1 MHNCGAH
8 HEGGRNGLERKS
20 FEFPR
25 PAAKTKG
32 SGVLCALSASTS
44 AASELAIFH
53 TASFGGSRSVSLSLA
68 EGGPVRD
75 PAFDFD
81 VVITLSE
88 FDSDGTV
95 LYRDGGRHQAN
106 VRCDAPAT
114 VRIKSAD
121 YAIDISARPRTD
133 WKHDLWAAL
142 CTAPV
147 S

>member
-1 MHNCGAH
+1 MRQVLLC
-8 HEGGRNGLERKS
+8 LI
-20 FEFPR
+20 
-25 PAAKTKG
+25 
-32 SGVLCALSASTS
+32 LCAQSASTA

-68 EGGPVRD
+68 EGGPARD
-75 PAFDFD
+75 RAFDFD

-88 FDSDGTV
+88 FDGGGTV
-95 LYRDGGRHQAN
+95 LYRDRGRHQAS
-106 VRCDAPAT
+106 VRCVAPAM
-114 VRIKSAD
+114 VRINSAD
-121 YAIDISARPRTD
+121 YVIDLSTRPGTD

>member
-1 MHNCGAH
+1 MH
-8 HEGGRNGLERKS
+8 RVLLS
-20 FEFPR
+20 LI
-25 PAAKTKG
+25 
-32 SGVLCALSASTS
+32 LCAQSASMS
-44 AASELAIFH
+44 AASELAVFH
-53 TASFGGSRSVSLSLA
+53 VTSFGGSRSVSLSLA
-68 EGGPVRD
+68 EGGSSRD

-88 FDSDGTV
+88 FDGGGTV
-95 LYRDGGRHQAN
+95 LYRDGGRHEAS
-106 VRCDAPAT
+106 VRCVSPAM

-121 YAIDISARPRTD
+121 YAVDVSARPGTD

>member
-1 MHNCGAH
+1 MRRVLLC
-8 HEGGRNGLERKS
+8 LI
-20 FEFPR
+20 
-25 PAAKTKG
+25 
-32 SGVLCALSASTS
+32 LCAQSASTA

-68 EGGPVRD
+68 EGGP
-75 PAFDFD
+75 AFDFD

-88 FDSDGTV
+88 FDGDGTV
-95 LYRDGGRHQAN
+95 LYRDGGRHQAS
-106 VRCDAPAT
+106 VRCIAPAM
-114 VRIKSAD
+114 VRINSAD
-121 YAIDISARPRTD
+121 YVIDLSTRPGTD

>member
-1 MHNCGAH
+1 M
-8 HEGGRNGLERKS
+8 RRVLL
-20 FEFPR
+20 
-25 PAAKTKG
+25 TLI
-32 SGVLCALSASTS
+32 LCAQSASMS
-44 AASELAIFH
+44 AASGPAVFH

-68 EGGPVRD
+68 EGGPARD

-88 FDSDGTV
+88 FDGGGLM
-95 LYRDGGRHQAN
+95 LYRDGGRHKAS
-106 VRCDAPAT
+106 VRCISPAM
-114 VRIKSAD
+114 VRINSAD
-121 YAIDISARPRTD
+121 YAIDVSVSPGAD